1 MEVVVVV
8 VDDVL
13 PSAAVVDEVAV
24 VEVVVV
30 ELPLTETKIAVA
42 AVLTL
47 SVSGRGL
54 VVLDWQ
60 EPVQILQEL
69 NRNPP

>member
-1 MEVVVVV
+1 MV